1 MWSLLRTVFAVL
13 NIVGAAVVIALA
25 AADYGK
31 RQAWSYA
38 VTLHDVAI
46 KGLPLDK
53 DETNALNQKVV
64 DLLGEQGTKDAF
76 LGQPGPVATQLEEVQ
91 RYKTKLDGALDA
103 SPDPRVRLVNIARV
117 LTPLAVSEA
126 ERERLSA
133 VVNNLI
139 DDNTA
144 KQLKTDILRAAA
156 AAKDE
161 KRRPAKPFEAAFA
174 EEVQALRGPSRKPF
188 EEAYLVA
195 WKENQQAKPEDVYE
209 KSFGQ
214 MQAALKARYEDA
226 FAPALTGK
234 LPGGGDD
241 LTRDQRKA
249 VVASL
254 LFNLTEP
261 VSQVDSPEAF
271 KPGQAWDVTQG
282 PYKRYLTVVGLEAGV
297 KAIRQ
302 SATVL
307 GRMTDDLRLE
317 MDRDRT
323 AFVAAHQDLVNQLQQ
338 SALKVAELG
347 DALARQKV
355 VLAAHKSLVARRQ
368 EDIKLF
374 SAELNKL
381 NQETDSLL
389 NEVRGMNEQLYK
401 VRVATRNAR
410 ESNQKFEEKIRS
422 LEAGR

>member
-1 MWSLLRTVFAVL
+1 MWSLLRTILAVL
-13 NIVGAAVVIALA
+13 NILGAIVVIALA
-25 AADYGK
+25 ASAYGK

-46 KGLPLDK
+46 NGLPLDK

-76 LGQPGPVATQLEEVQ
+76 SGQQGPVATQLEEVQ
-91 RYKTKLDGALDA
+91 RYKSKLDGALDA
-103 SPDPRVRLVNIARV
+103 SPDARVRLVNQARF
-117 LTPLAVSEA
+117 LTPLAASEA
-126 ERERLSA
+126 ERERLAS

-139 DDNTA
+139 DQDTA
-144 KQLKTDILRAAA
+144 AKLKTDILRAAA

-188 EEAYLVA
+188 EEAYLIA
-195 WKENQQAKPEDVYE
+195 LKENPAAKPDEVFD
-209 KSFGQ
+209 KSLAQ

-234 LPGGGDD
+234 LPGGGDE

-261 VSQVDSPEAF
+261 MSEIDSPVAF
-271 KPGQAWDVTQG
+271 KPGQTWEVTQG
-282 PYKRYLTVVGLEAGV
+282 PYRRFLTVVGLEAGV

-302 SATVL
+302 SATAL

-317 MDRDRT
+317 TDRDRT
-323 AFVAAHQDLVNQLQQ
+323 AFIAAHQDLVNQLQQ

-374 SAELNKL
+374 SAELAKL

-422 LEAGR
+422 LEAAH